1 MTILGYLV
9 LLFLEC
15 LLMLF
20 VIRGVNLMYIQSSLS
35 KRQRQK
41 IKYDTFFA
49 WISYKKH
56 CEVLPKIRII
66 WYYLNFVL
74 FAISAGA
81 IIACYLLNLVKICGL
96 VIGAYFLINM
106 VWLMGAKIGFY

>member
-1 MTILGYLV
+1 
-9 LLFLEC
+9 
-15 LLMLF
+15 
-20 VIRGVNLMYIQSSLS
+20 MYIQSSLS

-49 WISYKKH
+49 WVSYKKH

-74 FAISAGA
+74 FAICAGA
-81 IIACYLLNLVKICGL
+81 IIVCCLLNLVKICGL